1 MELTLPA
8 LLTAAILG
16 LVQGLTEFLPVSS
29 STHLRFL
36 HALFSFDAGASSVA
50 FDVTLHAGTLCAVV
64 IVLWREIAAL
74 VTGSIDGFRT
84 SSGTIPQIIQK
95 TPALR
100 TVCMLA
106 VSLASTVIV
115 YIILKKAGI
124 TMKDSA
130 VGADEHAVLIMFAAG
145 LLVTGVLLIATRFIK
160 NNTRDALSLGLVFAV
175 VVGSAQGLALLPGIS
190 RSGITIISSLFLG
203 AAPGFAGTYS
213 FLLSIPAILGA
224 AAMDIRHIA
233 ALDPLVLAVGFIC
246 AFISGFAALK
256 LLITLIKK
264 GRFYFFGFYCIA
276 AGITALVVLLR

>member
-64 IVLWREIAAL
+64 IVLWR
-74 VTGSIDGFRT
+74 
-84 SSGTIPQIIQK
+84 PQIIQK